1 MSDAKLNLTYR
12 EKRELFERE
21 ALMVQGIP
29 YKGRYLKRWKKSK
42 AVSPS
47 RTVLV

>member
-1 MSDAKLNLTYR
+1 MSEAKLNLTYR

-21 ALMVQGIP
+21 ALMVQGMP
-29 YKGRYLKRWKKSK
+29 YQRRYIKRWHKSK

-47 RTVLV
+47 RAAIV